1 MVSVVVESNSFS
13 QPHSKNRLVSA
24 NMAYT
29 QRIAT
34 LDDVGAIAPLWQAFA
49 EARSQVDP
57 SMQLVYGFDYER
69 YVAYQLAKPLFFCF
83 VLEYEQQPVGFLS
96 IYIYDEAPPA
106 DLPSDITFLDS
117 PFKSRRVGAVFGLYV
132 QEIHSKKGVGIKIL
146 IDAAMQKAE
155 SFKITD
161 IDILVSN
168 DQLGIHEYLE
178 KRLGFKR
185 SAVQLTK
192 HYEITDKDLPNLH
205 IRNNEVDRVNI
216 PIPEAIP
223 LKDLSTG
230 ETVKNA
236 QGEIVY
242 LEPLRDENGKVFK
255 SSRGLPIYPTPMRD
269 PQTQGWLF
277 DDLGH
282 LVFTPFA
289 RNEVGA
295 IAEVNGIPKSMLPVY
310 DYVDGQ
316 LILKRDEAGNYCF
329 T

>member
-1 MVSVVVESNSFS
+1 
-13 QPHSKNRLVSA
+13 
-24 NMAYT
+24 MAYT

-34 LDDVGAIAPLWQAFA
+34 IDDVGAIAPLWRAFA

-57 SMQLVYGFDYER
+57 SMQLVSGFDYER

-96 IYIYDEAPPA
+96 IYIYDEAPPP

-117 PFKSRRVGAVFGLYV
+117 PFKPRRVGAVFGLYV

-192 HYEITDKDLPNLH
+192 HYEIIDTDLPNLH
-205 IRNNEVDRVNI
+205 IRNNKVDRVNV
-216 PIPEAIP
+216 PVGEAIP

-230 ETVKNA
+230 EIVKNA

-242 LEPLRDENGKVFK
+242 LEPLKDDDGKAFK

-277 DDLGH
+277 DDSGH

-289 RNEVGA
+289 RNEQG
-295 IAEVNGIPKSMLPVY
+295 EVIEVDGIPKSMLPMY
-310 DYVDGQ
+310 DYTDGQ
-316 LILKRDEAGNYCF
+316 LILKRDAEGNYCF